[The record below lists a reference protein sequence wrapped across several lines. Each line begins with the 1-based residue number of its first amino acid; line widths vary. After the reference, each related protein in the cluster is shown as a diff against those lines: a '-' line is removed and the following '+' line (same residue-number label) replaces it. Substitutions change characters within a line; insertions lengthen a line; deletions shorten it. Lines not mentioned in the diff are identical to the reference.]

1 MTFNPADYEKV
12 QEASREIFHKFCK
25 SFLEKDM
32 NQFIELFDD
41 NALFE
46 FPYAPKGFT
55 QKLEGKAAIYEY
67 VKDFPQ
73 RFDITRFSEPTFH
86 FAMNPNIMIVEFEI
100 EEAQVLTTGK
110 PYLQKYI
117 SVIETRDNKIVHYKD
132 YWNPVIA
139 LVALLDAET
148 LQKVLN
154 EQ

>member
-1 MTFNPADYEKV
+1 M
-12 QEASREIFHKFCK
+12 EASREIFHKFCK
-25 SFLEKDM
+25 SLLEKDM

-46 FPYAPKGFT
+46 FPYALKGFT

-67 VKDFPQ
+67 IKDFPQ
-73 RFDITRFSEPTFH
+73 SFDITRFSEPTFH
-86 FAMNPNIMIVEFEI
+86 FTLNPNIMIIEFGI
-100 EEAQVLTTGK
+100 EDGRNLTTGK

-117 SVIETRDNKIVHYKD
+117 SVIETKDNKIVHYKD
-132 YWNPVIA
+132 YWNPVVA

>member
-1 MTFNPADYEKV
+1 MKRES
-12 QEASREIFHKFCK
+12 SREVFSKFCK
-25 SFLEKDM
+25 SILEKDM
-32 NQFIELFDD
+32 SQFIELFDD

-67 VKDFPQ
+67 IKDFPQ
-73 RFDITRFSEPTFH
+73 QFDVTRFSEPTFH
-86 FAMNPNIMIVEFEI
+86 FTLNPNIMIVEFEI
-100 EEAQVLTTGK
+100 EEGRTLTTSK

-117 SVIETRDNKIVHYKD
+117 SVIETKDNKIVHYKD

-139 LVALLDAET
+139 LVALLDTAS
-148 LQKVLN
+148 LQNALN